1 MKDHH
6 AFVDGTMQSLVIP
19 CSSSSPSTPPS
30 PRQDLVVLDVLPQ
43 MVALSESYF
52 QVYQCQQQQQP
63 PKQKAAKP
71 KQQQPAGTKGS

>member
-1 MKDHH
+1 
-6 AFVDGTMQSLVIP
+6 
-19 CSSSSPSTPPS
+19 
-30 PRQDLVVLDVLPQ
+30 